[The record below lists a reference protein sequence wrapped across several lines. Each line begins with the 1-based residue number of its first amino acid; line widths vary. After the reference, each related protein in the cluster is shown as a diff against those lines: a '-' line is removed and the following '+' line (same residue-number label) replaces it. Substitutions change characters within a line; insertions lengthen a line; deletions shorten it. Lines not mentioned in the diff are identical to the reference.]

1 MHTSLSM
8 SETIETTL
16 QESDSFPTETPSLE
30 FELTVNVNV
39 GEPALGGV
47 RFASKE
53 ACEAFVAQQIEKG
66 ALVVR
71 FSASDVNGDL
81 ASLVEDEIERVLA
94 EAGVPSPSIAPFWN
108 DAADFETRLGH
119 QLFRA
124 KAAGATGIT
133 LFVEE
138 LSARHKVLS
147 AQDSVT
153 LHTLAERTRD
163 AALFVLFDDAL
174 SNALGVRPP
183 VSLIDM
189 FAREAAPYTTKR
201 LALEVV
207 EVVHDVRPEPTD
219 VDQAAPIEASAE
231 EAIVAAQDAEESD
244 EQEPATLSPA
254 HIEEHA
260 AEEVDSTETEAH
272 AAPQMDPHDEIA
284 EETSEET
291 SRLDLPHRQSAGASI
306 ATDNESWRAWVLAL
320 TAARGTCTLSA
331 FERLFI
337 QSYMPLT
344 EAIEAGLS
352 DPRAIAAHEEF
363 CRNFERS
370 YTEAF
375 PRFAITAKRP
385 KLVLDVFELASKAA
399 RAHGARAA
407 HLVMVDS
414 MRFDTGG
421 IVRNSIVTAMERTA
435 SLTEEAVLF
444 ASLPSTTRRQ
454 LETLSRGI
462 ESLRGLHEDDM
473 ERGDD
478 SLRGRSA
485 EMIRRVRV
493 GHRDLFR
500 LDMIEANL
508 QEGLHN
514 RNETAAYAGEIIAKH
529 ANELPP
535 RTLLYVFG
543 DHGFRIDHEG
553 AVQQGGASPEEIL
566 VPAYAFLIGDFH

>member
-8 SETIETTL
+8 SEIIETTH

-30 FELTVNVNV
+30 FELEVNVKV
-39 GEPALGGV
+39 GEPTLGGV
-47 RFASKE
+47 RFASRE
-53 ACEAFVAQQIEKG
+53 ACDAFVAKQIDSG

-71 FSASDVNGDL
+71 FSATDVNGDL
-81 ASLVEDEIERVLA
+81 ASLVEDQIERVLA

-153 LHTLAERTRD
+153 LNTLAERTRD

-174 SNALGVRPP
+174 SNTLGVRPP

-189 FAREAAPYTTKR
+189 FAREAAPYSVKR
-201 LALEVV
+201 LALEVI
-207 EVVHDVRPEPTD
+207 EVVHDVRVPPAGIDES
-219 VDQAAPIEASAE
+219 AAVTESNAD
-231 EAIVAAQDAEESD
+231 EAIVAAQEADEDMEPPTLNAGNDESMEAADAHHEEVTNDQHNPS
-244 EQEPATLSPA
+244 EAEA
-254 HIEEHA
+254 A
-260 AEEVDSTETEAH
+260 AEG
-272 AAPQMDPHDEIA
+272 
-284 EETSEET
+284 EET
-291 SRLDLPHRQSAGASI
+291 SRLDLPLRQSAGAAI
-306 ATDNESWRAWVLAL
+306 ATDHESWRAWVLAL

-363 CRNFERS
+363 CHNFERS

-385 KLVLDVFELASKAA
+385 KLVLDVFDLASKAA

-414 MRFDTGG
+414 MRFDVGG

-454 LETLSRGI
+454 LETLSRGLD
-462 ESLRGLHEDDM
+462 SLRGMHEEDI

-500 LDMIEANL
+500 LDMIESNL
-508 QEGLHN
+508 QEGLRN

-543 DHGFRIDHEG
+543 DHGFRVDHEG
-553 AVQQGGASPEEIL
+553 NVQQGGSSPEEIL